1 MKDFDLV
8 VIGAGAAG
16 LSTAYVSVDFLPAVK
31 RLVNG

>member
-16 LSTAYVSVDFLPAVK
+16 LSTAYVSVVHGSGMRAH
-31 RLVNG
+31 